1 MGWDGNKEVVEIT
14 DERKS
19 DVRANFIVGSVGQM
33 RNRAAGRHGIQ
44 RQVSQTMSPRNRT
57 IPRYH
62 DKKDTNISI
71 PTTHPDTYHPPPTF
85 TMAYT
90 NGFEQS
96 IPHQQEKNL
105 PGGGNWVVQKFGGT
119 SVGKF
124 AIDIANDIVMY
135 ADSLYTPCNPS
146 TDPSPVLA

>member
-1 MGWDGNKEVVEIT
+1 
-14 DERKS
+14 
-19 DVRANFIVGSVGQM
+19 
-33 RNRAAGRHGIQ
+33 
-44 RQVSQTMSPRNRT
+44 
-57 IPRYH
+57 
-62 DKKDTNISI
+62 
-71 PTTHPDTYHPPPTF
+71 
-85 TMAYT
+85 MAYT

-135 ADSLYTPCNPS
+135 VDSSTSILALRPS
-146 TDPSPVLA
+146 EY